1 MREQFIA
8 LARDA
13 LVLRESAWR
22 ELRDS
27 PTLTPAALLVAT
39 VAILLGGFGAYL
51 WAVVADVQTIPD
63 ISPGKGDFLVD
74 AFLLGSIMVAL
85 LWLGGVV
92 AAYVVLSQVYR
103 EAVAGDA
110 LLRIAAVGA
119 APFALGLLVF
129 IPGIGYGIGLVSIAL
144 MFFVTV
150 FGVRAAY
157 PAIDPLRV
165 VVALLAG
172 FAVWAMVLPLLSD
185 TGNPFTPG
193 AFVFEWSEDMIEES
207 FASLGEGF

>member
-1 MREQFIA
+1 VRERFIA

-13 LVLRESAWR
+13 LLLKESAWR

-27 PTLTPAALLVAT
+27 PALTPAALLVAT
-39 VAILLGGFGAYL
+39 IAILLGGFGAYL

-74 AFLLGSIMVAL
+74 AFILGSIMVAL

-92 AAYVVLSQVYR
+92 AAYVVLTQVYR
-103 EAVAGDA
+103 ETVAGDA

-119 APFALGLLVF
+119 APFALGLLVC
-129 IPGIGYGIGLVSIAL
+129 IPGIGYGIGLMSIAL

-172 FAVWAMVLPLLSD
+172 FAVWTMVLPLLSD

-207 FASLGEGF
+207 FASLGEGL